1 MVMTHLH
8 HLTRPVDDKDC
19 LILDFNLGNTVFRL
33 SFLCAELPS
42 QLVSK
47 RVRHSK

>member
-1 MVMTHLH
+1 MTA
-8 HLTRPVDDKDC
+8 DY
-19 LILDFNLGNTVFRL
+19 NWGNTVFKL

-47 RVRHSK
+47 WMGPEH